1 MKTLNLIALLL
12 FIAAS
17 VAVFMLDTPTT
28 RTVQSK
34 VMAIFA
40 PFMHASA
47 TVENTT
53 SRAIAEDIDP
63 KELLRETEALRLK
76 VQKLTIL
83 SQRHDELLEE
93 NNKLRNMIGYRER
106 SPFKDLIACRVIKRS
121 AATWW
126 STLIID
132 KGSADGVAPDRA
144 VLTDVGLVGKTGKV
158 SPHVSEVILL
168 TDELCRVAAVIDGT
182 REKGILSGERGS
194 LENTPDLRLRFLS
207 RNAPIAPGTNV
218 ISSGDGGVFPSGLL
232 LGRVKLFENKDISGE
247 ALVETAVDFTKL
259 EDVFVVG
266 SSATPP

>member
-1 MKTLNLIALLL
+1 
-12 FIAAS
+12 
-17 VAVFMLDTPTT
+17 
-28 RTVQSK
+28 
-34 VMAIFA
+34 
-40 PFMHASA
+40 
-47 TVENTT
+47 
-53 SRAIAEDIDP
+53 
-63 KELLRETEALRLK
+63 
-76 VQKLTIL
+76 
-83 SQRHDELLEE
+83 
-93 NNKLRNMIGYRER
+93 
-106 SPFKDLIACRVIKRS
+106 
-121 AATWW
+121 
-126 STLIID
+126 
-132 KGSADGVAPDRA
+132 